1 MEKRNDASIEEST
14 LTCKGQ
20 TTLPRKVRLALG
32 LKPGD
37 RLRYLFVGDEVRLM
51 KAHSIM
57 DMKGILHRQDQAP
70 VSLQQMEEDIAA
82 AASEPSA

>member
-1 MEKRNDASIEEST
+1 MVKGNDPGIVEST
-14 LTCKGQ
+14 LTFKGQ

-37 RLRYLFVGDEVRLM
+37 RLRYLIVGDEVRLV

-57 DMKGILHRQDQAP
+57 DMKGILRRQGQAP
-70 VSLQQMEEDIAA
+70 VSLEQMEEDIAA
-82 AASEPSA
+82 AASELGA

>member
-1 MEKRNDASIEEST
+1 MVKGNDASIEEST
-14 LTCKGQ
+14 LTVKGQ

-37 RLRYLFVGDEVRLM
+37 RLRYLFVGNEVRLL

-57 DMKGILHRQDQAP
+57 DMKGILHRQGRAP
-70 VSLQQMEEDIAA
+70 VSLEQMEEDIAA
-82 AASEPSA
+82 AASEPGA